1 MCQIYTRPAPHSGP
15 VKDSAIRTCV
25 CVCVCASSLVLGF
38 YVDIQMRFKTLGD
51 NAMERVVWSFGLP
64 GLRREEEN
72 KMLVEQQA
80 CVASAGDSIIL
91 ITISHKSDWRFLD
104 NLQK

>member
-1 MCQIYTRPAPHSGP
+1 
-15 VKDSAIRTCV
+15 
-25 CVCVCASSLVLGF
+25 
-38 YVDIQMRFKTLGD
+38 
-51 NAMERVVWSFGLP
+51 MERVVWSFGLP